1 MTDPRPLHSV
11 PGDAAALP
19 IDRDRIE
26 RAVREILEAIGEDP
40 DRDGLART
48 PTRIAK
54 MYEEIFA
61 GLYEDPSQ
69 HLTVTFE
76 ADHDEMVMVRDIPIH
91 SMCVPSKERVNAVGG
106 AKRASDVEVG
116 DMLWTLDDDGSL
128 VRTSVISVG
137 SHNDRDLVEIRA
149 GDRKVRVTPDHPILT
164 PGGYVSAGDLVVGDK
179 VLTVEPRKL
188 CRDRWPVQEGYE
200 LGNALG
206 AVGSDASIQDRRRI
220 SLVVRDEAFAQR
232 FAAALEVAFDLAAHV
247 EAVSVPSGFL
257 QREIPMFRV
266 RVVSSYV
273 AELMLHWFGGSKATR
288 EFHFPRVV
296 LRSQEMMQGFL
307 DGYCD
312 GDGSDIKSGGKGAR
326 MIISANEGFLEEL
339 AAILGNRP
347 SKSYD
352 GSTRTLY
359 ISRHWHREGWYGRP
373 GYQQEAVELLPPDGK
388 WEEVSALE
396 RIHATGSK
404 PFTVYSF
411 ECSPYPTFLVG
422 GVQTHNC
429 EHHLIPF
436 AGRAHVAYIP
446 GEDGRITGLS
456 KIARLVDGF
465 AKRPQVQ
472 ERLTTQVADALVEV
486 LNPSG
491 VLVMIEAE
499 HFCMSMRGVK
509 KPGSLTITSAVRG
522 SFKSNPAT
530 RAEAMSLITYPGN
543 RL

>member
-1 MTDPRPLHSV
+1 
-11 PGDAAALP
+11 
-19 IDRDRIE
+19 
-26 RAVREILEAIGEDP
+26 
-40 DRDGLART
+40 
-48 PTRIAK
+48 
-54 MYEEIFA
+54 
-61 GLYEDPSQ
+61 
-69 HLTVTFE
+69 
-76 ADHDEMVMVRDIPIH
+76 
-91 SMCVPSKERVNAVGG
+91 
-106 AKRASDVEVG
+106 
-116 DMLWTLDDDGSL
+116 
-128 VRTSVISVG
+128 
-137 SHNDRDLVEIRA
+137 
-149 GDRKVRVTPDHPILT
+149 
-164 PGGYVSAGDLVVGDK
+164 
-179 VLTVEPRKL
+179 VLTVEPRRL

-200 LGNALG
+200 LGYVLG
-206 AVGSDASIQDRRRI
+206 AVASDASIQDRRRI
-220 SLVVRDEAFAQR
+220 SLVVRDREFADR
-232 FAAALEVAFDLAAHV
+232 FAEALEVAFDLAAHV
-247 EAVSVPSGFL
+247 EPISVPSGFL

-312 GDGSDIKSGGKGAR
+312 GDGTDVKGAGKGAR

-339 AAILGNRP
+339 SAVLGNRP

-352 GSTRTLY
+352 GSTRKLY
-359 ISRHWHREGWYGRP
+359 VSPHWHREGWYGRP
-373 GYQQEAVELLPPDGK
+373 GYQEEAVELLPPDGS

-396 RIHATGSK
+396 RISATGSK

-429 EHHLIPF
+429 EHHLVPF

-446 GEDGRITGLS
+446 GDDGRITGLS

-486 LNPSG
+486 LDPSG

-522 SFKSNPAT
+522 LFKSNAAT